1 MSTFTACA
9 ITVNTIQSLSDNPN
23 TDDGLSSSQLKA
35 KFDQTAVDIKAYI
48 NNSLIPDFVS
58 VAQTMSGA
66 KKIGLYTVSGLSAAN
81 VQDAIQEIVTAG
93 LGGLPADGSITD
105 TKLGS
110 DVKVGS
116 LLSLT
121 TSNKVNI
128 VGAIN
133 EVVAKEAS
141 DIIDLGGTGRTTET
155 IKSAYDLANSTSS
168 NLTTHIADATK
179 HINILTNRGD
189 LLRRGLLG
197 VERYAIGSSDKVLTS
212 DGVDAKWDWPTY
224 HVLGTALGNGSTKSL
239 SITGLGTVFKNIRI
253 IAKIRT
259 DYSTDPYD
267 TLFCRIN
274 GDTTTNYITQLIT
287 YAGSSVGGYKGTN
300 NGFLLGNIN
309 CGHASSLSDAFADFD
324 INFNVS
330 NDTDNLKTTLFKGQS
345 AYSDGNL
352 YSWNGYG
359 YHKVIKDYI
368 TSISLSTVGNII
380 SGSKMIVYGI
390 K

>member
-23 TDDGLSSSQLKA
+23 TDDGLSSAQLKA
-35 KFDQTAVDIKAYI
+35 KFDQVAVDIKAYI

-105 TKLGS
+105 AKLGS

-116 LLSLT
+116 LLNLS

-155 IKSAYDLANSTSS
+155 IKSAYDLANSASG
-168 NLTTHIADATK
+168 NLTTHIADTTK
-179 HINILTNRGD
+179 HINILTSRGD

-197 VERYAIGSSDKVLTS
+197 VERYAIGASGKVLSS
-212 DGVDAKWDWPTY
+212 DGVDAKWDWPLY
-224 HVLGTALGNGSTKSL
+224 DILGTASGSGASKSL
-239 SITGLGTVFKNIRI
+239 TITGLGTVYKCIKIF
-253 IAKIRT
+253 AKIRT

-274 GDTTTNYITQLIT
+274 GDSTTNYISQLIT
-287 YAGSSVGGYKGTN
+287 FNGSSIGGYKGTN

-309 CGHASSLSDAFADFD
+309 CGHANSLADSFTD
-324 INFNVS
+324 FEVDFNIS
-330 NDTDNLKTTLFKGQS
+330 NETDNLKTVLFKGQS
-345 AYSDGNL
+345 AYATGSL
-352 YSWNGYG
+352 YTWNGYG
-359 YHKVIKDYI
+359 YHTVIKDYI
-368 TSISLSTVGNII
+368 TSIAFSTVGNII
-380 SGSKMIVYGI
+380 SGSKIVVYGI